1 MITASDLAV
10 CRGKYTSKQSDSPRQ
25 LCTYKAAALGNAEH
39 FYFECTAYDAVR
51 PPLLAAAARWCGLS
65 CEHAT
70 DIAGLRNALLWAAT
84 DSALLTPNGPNPAG
98 DGLRWRAL
106 EFYAKATAIRHNKS
120 KGAAAQPA
128 PPA

>member
-1 MITASDLAV
+1 MDPGRSANLET
-10 CRGKYTSKQSDSPRQ
+10 
-25 LCTYKAAALGNAEH
+25 AEH

-51 PPLLAAAARWCGLS
+51 PPLLAAAARWCELS

-84 DSALLTPNGPNPAG
+84 DSALLMPNGPNPAG
-98 DGLRWRAL
+98 DGLRRRAL
-106 EFYAKATAIRHNKS
+106 EFYAKATAIRYSKS

-128 PPA
+128 PLA